1 VIKAID
7 IWAIPFTPQ
16 LLRRLS
22 DDEEIGKV
30 IKWWHM
36 EERYAGFTVEQMIKE
51 MDEAGVEKVLV
62 PSFQMYS
69 YTRKVPILE
78 YTTEEIADL
87 CSKAPN
93 RFVGLYGVNP
103 YKRMEAVRGLE
114 RAVKEFGFK
123 GAHIHTY
130 GYGVAIDAPDYYPIY
145 AKCVELGV
153 PVQMQIGHSAEAM
166 PSDMGRPIRLDN
178 IALYF
183 PELAIIAAHT
193 GWPWCEELIAL
204 AWKHNNVYIG
214 TSAHAPRY
222 WDKSL
227 VNFANTRGRGKVM
240 WGTDFPVVMHGE
252 GRKQIEELGLSES
265 AKAQLLREAAVK
277 VYKL

>member
-1 VIKAID
+1 MIKAID
-7 IWAIPFTPQ
+7 IWCLPFTPELMPLMKQ
-16 LLRRLS
+16 
-22 DDEEIGKV
+22 DEEIGKV
-30 IKWWHM
+30 IKWWNM
-36 EERYAGFTVEQMIKE
+36 EELYAGFTVEQMLKM
-51 MDEAGVEKVLV
+51 MDEGGVEKVLI
-62 PSFQMYS
+62 PSVQMYS
-69 YTRKVPILE
+69 YMRKVPILE
-78 YTTEEIADL
+78 YTTEEIAAIVE
-87 CSKAPN
+87 KAPD
-93 RFVGLYGVNP
+93 RFVGLYGINP

-130 GYGVAIDAPDYYPIY
+130 GYGIPIDAPDYYPIY

-153 PVQMQIGHSAEAM
+153 PVQMQVGHSAEAM
-166 PSDMGRPIRLDN
+166 PSDLGRPIRLDN

-183 PELAIIAAHT
+183 PELSIIGAHT

-204 AWKHNNVYIG
+204 AWKHSNVYIG
-214 TSAHAPRY
+214 TSAHGPRY

-227 VNFANTRGRGKVM
+227 VNFANTRGKGKVM
-240 WGTDFPVVMHGE
+240 WGTDFPVVLHSK
-252 GRKQIEELGLSES
+252 GRKQIEELGLSEG